1 MDSIDGWSN
10 PPLENMDSHYLLPQV
25 EDQATNGIL
34 LQSLPQDSVTFAIGK
49 ELLFFKIPVKSTK
62 FKRVQ
67 YLNLTKSAYNL
78 ESYSNFFNKF
88 PNGSV
93 HYFLL
98 LLLKIIIKN
107 LYQLIPKINWGK

>member
-34 LQSLPQDSVTFAIGK
+34 MQSLPQDSVTFAIGK
-49 ELLFFKIPVKSTK
+49 ELLFFKSRVKSTK

-78 ESYSNFFNKF
+78 ESYSNFLNKSSSTITYF
-88 PNGSV
+88 PT
-93 HYFLL
+93 
-98 LLLKIIIKN
+98 N
-107 LYQLIPKINWGK
+107 LIQLSKVKRMKL